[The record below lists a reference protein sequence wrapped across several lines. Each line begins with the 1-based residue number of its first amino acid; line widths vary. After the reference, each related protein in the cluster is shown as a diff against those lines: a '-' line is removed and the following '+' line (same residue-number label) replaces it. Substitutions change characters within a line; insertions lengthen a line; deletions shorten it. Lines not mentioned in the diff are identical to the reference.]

1 MARIQISNLKKA
13 FGNLS
18 VIKGV
23 DLDID
28 DKEFVVFVGPSGC
41 GKSTMLRLI
50 AGLEES
56 SAGTITLDGEDVT
69 SLTAAERGLAMVFQS
84 YALYPHKSVRDNMAF
99 PLRVAGMGKAA
110 ANAEVDRAAE
120 VLQLTALLDR
130 KPKELSGGQRQ
141 RVAIGR
147 CIVRN
152 PKAFL
157 FDEPLSN
164 LDAALRVEMR
174 VQIAKLH
181 RQLQATMIYV
191 THDQVEAMTLANRIV
206 VFSAGKIE
214 QIGTPLA
221 LYTNPGNL
229 FVATFIGSPK
239 MNILPMTDAGG
250 TTEREVKD
258 GTPKHLG
265 VRPEHMK
272 ISKRGKG
279 LAGTISVTEHLGAD
293 SFYHVETEGGDSLVA
308 RGHLSDGLREGD
320 AVKLTFDP
328 QHIHL
333 FDAEG
338 RCLTSLAE

>member
-1 MARIQISNLKKA
+1 MAGIQIQGLKKA
-13 FGNLS
+13 FGSTL

-23 DLDID
+23 DLEIA

-56 SAGTITLDGEDVT
+56 SEGTISLEGEDVT
-69 SLTAAERGLAMVFQS
+69 SLTASERGLAMVFQS
-84 YALYPHKSVRDNMAF
+84 YALYPHKSVRENMAF
-99 PLRVAGMGKAA
+99 PLRVAGMGKSE

-120 VLQLTALLDR
+120 VLQLTPLLDR

-181 RQLQATMIYV
+181 RQLDATMIYV

-206 VFSAGKIE
+206 VFSAGRIE
-214 QIGTPLA
+214 QIGSPLE

-239 MNILPMTDAGG
+239 MNIIDMTDAGG
-250 TTEREVKD
+250 TTKRQVLEGEP
-258 GTPKHLG
+258 THLG
-265 VRPEHMK
+265 IRPEHTSVK
-272 ISKRGKG
+272 KGKTKG
-279 LAGTISVTEHLGAD
+279 IKGAISVTEHLGAD
-293 SFYHVETEGGDSLVA
+293 SFYHVETDEGQTLVA
-308 RGHLSDGLREGD
+308 RGELADGLREGD
-320 AVKLTFDP
+320 HVTLTFDP
-328 QHIHL
+328 EQIHL
-333 FDAEG
+333 FDKEG
-338 RCLTSLAE
+338 KCLTKTA